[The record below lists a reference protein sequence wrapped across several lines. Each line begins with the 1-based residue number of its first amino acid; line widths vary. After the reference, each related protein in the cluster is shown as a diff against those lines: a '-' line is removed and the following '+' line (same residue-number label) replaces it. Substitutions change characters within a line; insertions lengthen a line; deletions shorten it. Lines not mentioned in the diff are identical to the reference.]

1 MNKALVTAFLLYCFS
16 AGVVPTVSGQTA
28 QPQLFAPGV
37 VSTEFMETS
46 ATFTPDG
53 KTVYFTRSD
62 FQFTDNTILESHFS
76 GGKWQEPEVA
86 SFSGIW
92 RDSEPHVAPDGNKL
106 FFVSNR
112 PVKPG
117 DKPLVVTS
125 GNRSFP
131 GANIWYVEKK
141 GNGWGEPV
149 HIEGAVNAVPT
160 VYSPSV
166 ARSGTL
172 YFSGVLPDGEGKNQI
187 YRAVLKNGVYSAPE
201 RLSFSDTKYNHIDPS
216 IAPDESFIIFSA
228 NRPGGQGASA
238 DVHICFQKDG
248 KWSEPVNLGGNVNS
262 TFLENAPSLAPDGK
276 TLYFT
281 SMRPKTVA
289 FPKTKE
295 NRKSV
300 LKRLRE
306 PENGSRNIWQVNIS
320 EWLKPR

>member
-28 QPQLFAPGV
+28 QPRLFAPGI

-62 FQFTDNTILESHFS
+62 FQFTDNTILKSHFS
-76 GGKWQEPEVA
+76 SGKWREPEVA

-141 GNGWGEPV
+141 ETA
-149 HIEGAVNAVPT
+149 GANPFILK
-160 VYSPSV
+160 
-166 ARSGTL
+166 ARSMPFRQFTIL
-172 YFSGVLPDGEGKNQI
+172 QSPAAARFTFPAFCRTAKAKI
-187 YRAVLKNGVYSAPE
+187 R
-201 RLSFSDTKYNHIDPS
+201 F
-216 IAPDESFIIFSA
+216 IAPF
-228 NRPGGQGASA
+228 
-238 DVHICFQKDG
+238 
-248 KWSEPVNLGGNVNS
+248 
-262 TFLENAPSLAPDGK
+262 
-276 TLYFT
+276 
-281 SMRPKTVA
+281 
-289 FPKTKE
+289 
-295 NRKSV
+295 
-300 LKRLRE
+300 
-306 PENGSRNIWQVNIS
+306 
-320 EWLKPR
+320 